1 MPRTFSLALL
11 VVLLSSALVF
21 AQFRTV
27 TVQNANG
34 NPVPTTIQN
43 TPTVNV
49 NGTVPVSGT
58 VSATITGTPSVNA
71 TITGTPS
78 VSVTGT
84 PTVNVNG
91 TVPVSG
97 TVNAA
102 IINTPAVNVNGTV
115 PVTGNVGITGT
126 PSVSA
131 TITGTPSV
139 SVTGTPTVSVTNL
152 PTGTAGPAP
161 TTCVLVKSLDNPAQQ
176 PFQTTLNCS
185 TTPGSFL
192 TSCGTSFLVPAGKE
206 LVIEYVQVRSQENS
220 GSSTENYELQAQAGG
235 QLATYFFA
243 TGTRIL
249 PSVPI
254 GEHLTRIYADPGSV
268 VAFIGFENNNTG
280 SVSFFAVL
288 SGYLVNVP

>member
-131 TITGTPSV
+131 
-139 SVTGTPTVSVTNL
+139 
-152 PTGTAGPAP
+152 
-161 TTCVLVKSLDNPAQQ
+161 
-176 PFQTTLNCS
+176 
-185 TTPGSFL
+185 
-192 TSCGTSFLVPAGKE
+192 
-206 LVIEYVQVRSQENS
+206 
-220 GSSTENYELQAQAGG
+220 
-235 QLATYFFA
+235 
-243 TGTRIL
+243 
-249 PSVPI
+249 
-254 GEHLTRIYADPGSV
+254 
-268 VAFIGFENNNTG
+268 
-280 SVSFFAVL
+280 
-288 SGYLVNVP
+288 